1 MELPFQLWNFVAAIG
16 LFATGIKGAMVW
28 TAAKGNDDMARTDD
42 YARNYSAALTMNAFC
57 IMASLVYFVDFV
69 VAFTRK
75 RRIGES
81 YEQAYTDGY

>member
-1 MELPFQLWNFVAAIG
+1 
-16 LFATGIKGAMVW
+16 MVW
-28 TAAKGNDDMARTDD
+28 TAAKGNDDMAKTDD
-42 YARNYSAALTMNAFC
+42 YARNYSAALAMNAFC
-57 IMASLVYFVDFV
+57 IMAGLVYFVDFV

>member
-57 IMASLVYFVDFV
+57 IMASLVYFVYFV
-69 VAFTRK
+69 VV
-75 RRIGES
+75 S
-81 YEQAYTDGY
+81 